1 MYEEHWQLNS
11 RPFENSIGKGNAY
24 YPAECH
30 QAALLKLMYAIENRR
45 GLALMSGPSG
55 VGKSL
60 LIQLLRRQ
68 LPEASSP
75 LITISYPA
83 LNPTELVR
91 YVAQS
96 LHPIEESRS
105 FVDTADAIV
114 SIQSSLRRFHE
125 QGRHP
130 VLVFEEAHLM
140 ESYSGLETARLLMNL
155 LSDETDGES
164 VWTMIFSGLPTLL
177 AQVNRYQPLDERL
190 AVKCLLSPFSADETT
205 SYIQHRIR
213 CCGGDAEAIFS
224 RDAIESIH
232 ILSGGIP
239 RRINRLGDLA
249 LMLGFAEDR
258 NQIDTHI
265 VDGVQADLLPLS

>member
-11 RPFENSIGKGNAY
+11 RPFENSIGKGHAY

-60 LIQLLRRQ
+60 LIQLLRKQ

-105 FVDTADAIV
+105 FADTADAIV

-213 CCGGDAEAIFS
+213 CCGGDAETIFS

-232 ILSGGIP
+232 TLSGGIP

-258 NQIDTHI
+258 NQIDTQI
-265 VDGVQADLLPLS
+265 VEGVQADLLPSC